1 MKDNVSEF
9 EKLAFG
15 MFVHFGLYSILGRG
29 EWHLKLNGGR
39 DLKSYRKLKDR
50 FFVKRDWAE
59 KLADTAKRA
68 GCRYITLT
76 ARHHDGFSL
85 YDTCGL
91 SDYDSVHSASGRDLV
106 LEFSDAC
113 RARGLLPFL
122 YHTFADW
129 NSRDYEENFSVYTE
143 YLYKSVELLCT
154 RYGKIGGIWL
164 DGMWEKPEAEWHEDE
179 LYGMIHCLQPEA
191 VIINNSGLSARGHI
205 RHPEIDYVTFERGKP
220 YKLRDTD
227 RHRSGEMCQ
236 VLNEHWGYA
245 ERDINYKS
253 VAELLSDFIDCRRYN
268 CNFLLNTGLM
278 GDGSMRPI
286 DDCIF
291 SEIGKWIDLSGGI
304 VCRSHGSEFDCEGGT
319 VLTDGKKY
327 YIAVK
332 NVTMDADP
340 NVTIHGKCPFVKVLT
355 GKKIR
360 RAVWLDNGEEICV
373 EDNCFTVK
381 PFWYGTSL
389 CVRFAEIEFE
399 KL

>member
-39 DLKSYRKLKDR
+39 DLESYRKLKDR

-113 RARGLLPFL
+113 RPRGLLPFL

-205 RHPEIDYVTFERGKP
+205 RHPEIDCVTFERGKP

-236 VLNEHWGYA
+236 VLNKHWGYA

-355 GKKIR
+355 DKKIR
-360 RAVWLDNGEEICV
+360 RAVWLDNGDEICV